1 MMTTVTIP
9 QVETPDAE
17 KLEDLSV
24 MYWPRLKLSSRW
36 LHPRLLCSNHQIFHV

>member
-24 MYWPRLKLSSRW
+24 MASEVTYDG
-36 LHPRLLCSNHQIFHV
+36 VETTY